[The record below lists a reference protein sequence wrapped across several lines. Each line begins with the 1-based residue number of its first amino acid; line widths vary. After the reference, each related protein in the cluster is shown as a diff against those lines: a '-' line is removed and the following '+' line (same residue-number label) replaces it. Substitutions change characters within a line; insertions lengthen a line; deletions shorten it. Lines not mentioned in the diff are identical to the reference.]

1 MILIETQ
8 YYAKKLLQEG
18 IPYRDIQKQLKIKFG
33 SGFSNTTLQK
43 LQLEVD
49 DDEDLRS
56 ELERVRNEMF
66 LYKKLYFELLE
77 AMKDK
82 IQSIKD

>member
-1 MILIETQ
+1 MGKLDGEKK

-43 LQLEVD
+43 FQLEVD
-49 DDEDLRS
+49 EDEDLRT
-56 ELERVRNEMF
+56 ELERVRNELY

-82 IQSIKD
+82 INQ